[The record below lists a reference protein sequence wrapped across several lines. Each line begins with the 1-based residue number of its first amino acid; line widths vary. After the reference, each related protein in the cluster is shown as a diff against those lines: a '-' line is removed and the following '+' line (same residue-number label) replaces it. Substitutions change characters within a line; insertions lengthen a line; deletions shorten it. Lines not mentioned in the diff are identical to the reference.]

1 MRIAYVCTDPGVP
14 VFGSKGS
21 SVHVQ
26 EVIRALRRRGAEV
39 ELFASR
45 RGGEPPA
52 DLAELPVRRLPRPP
66 KGDTAARERAAL
78 AANRDLAEALRR
90 AGPFDL
96 VYERYAL
103 WSHAGMTH
111 AAEQGIPALLEV
123 NAPLIEEQ
131 AIHRELVDTA
141 AARRVAEQVFATAD
155 RLLAVSGPVA
165 DYLAGFP
172 GTEGRIVVLPNGVDP
187 QRFAPRP
194 KIERDGFTVGFLGTL
209 KPWHGLPLLIE
220 AFARLH
226 ARSPDARLLIVG
238 DGPERESLH
247 AALDGHGL
255 AGAATF
261 TGAVTPEQVP
271 DRLAAMDV
279 AVAPYP
285 DRPDSYFSPLKL
297 FEYLAMGLPVVASRV
312 GQPAEI
318 IEHGVNGLLYPAGDA
333 ERLAG
338 ALLRL
343 RRDPALRRRL
353 GRSGRERV
361 LTAHSWDAVAARILA
376 LAEQACPERVA

>member
-1 MRIAYVCTDPGVP
+1 MRIAYVCADPGVP
-14 VFGSKGS
+14 VFGCKGS

-45 RGGEPPA
+45 RGGEPPTDLA
-52 DLAELPVRRLPRPP
+52 DLPVQRLPRPP
-66 KGDTAARERAAL
+66 KGDTASRERVAL
-78 AANRDLAEALRR
+78 AANRDLTEALRR
-90 AGPFDL
+90 SGAFDL

-103 WSHAGMTH
+103 WSHAGMAW
-111 AAEQGIPALLEV
+111 AAEQGIAGLLEV

-131 AIHRELVDTA
+131 TAHRELIDAA

-155 RLLAVSGPVA
+155 RLLAVSEPVA
-165 DYLAGFP
+165 EYLAGYP
-172 GTEGRIVVLPNGVDP
+172 GTEGRIAVLPNGVDP
-187 QRFAPRP
+187 RRFMPRP
-194 KIERDGFTVGFLGTL
+194 DIARQGFTVGFLGTL

-226 ARSPDARLLIVG
+226 RQCPEALLLIVG
-238 DGPERESLH
+238 DGPERE
-247 AALDGHGL
+247 ALRVEIERYGL
-255 AGAATF
+255 AASTLF
-261 TGAVTPEQVP
+261 TGTVTPEQVP
-271 DRLAAMDV
+271 EQLAAMDV

-318 IEHGVNGLLYPAGDA
+318 IEHGVNGLLHPPGDA
-333 ERLAG
+333 ERLAD

-353 GRSGRERV
+353 GRAGRERV
-361 LTAHSWDAVAARILA
+361 LAAHTWDAVAARILA
-376 LAEQACPERVA
+376 LAEPCRTESLT